1 VAKDARALHAWSRSP
16 LDRSY
21 RGWGR
26 DTGINSGSARVSIYI
41 DDTDTYRE
49 TVRAA
54 ARTAKGPCRRHPQRR
69 RMARPCHGMIAIT
82 GVGDHNDRLSGRNS
96 AGLCFVS
103 APSKRSFPR
112 WRLHISWGAS
122 VRSAFGT
129 SV

>member
-1 VAKDARALHAWSRSP
+1 LHAWSRSP

-54 ARTAKGPCRRHPQRR
+54 T
-69 RMARPCHGMIAIT
+69 
-82 GVGDHNDRLSGRNS
+82 
-96 AGLCFVS
+96 
-103 APSKRSFPR
+103 
-112 WRLHISWGAS
+112 
-122 VRSAFGT
+122 RSAVVWLALATG
-129 SV
+129 